1 MPMLD
6 AYIPEGALAP
16 EAEQKLLS
24 RCTDLLLEH
33 EGADPTNEAVRSI
46 AWVFVHRH
54 EMYVAGA
61 PAKEPHYRFVCQV
74 PEGQY
79 NTERRAAVT
88 KEMTEALVEAEGG
101 KWPNP
106 EARVWVFTNEVPEGT
121 WGGFGRVVGLAD
133 IGAFATGDAGRAYGE
148 QRIAERRRDEA
159 RAIIEAAGAEVS
171 AS

>member
-46 AWVFVHRH
+46 AWVFVHRP
-54 EMYVAGA
+54 EIYVAGA
-61 PAKEPHYRFVCQV
+61 PASQPHYRFVCQV

-79 NTERRAAVT
+79 DAQRRAAVT
-88 KEMTEALVEAEGG
+88 REMTEALVEAEGG

-121 WGGFGRVVGLAD
+121 WGGLGRVVGLAD
-133 IGAFATGDAGRAYGE
+133 IAAFATGDAGRAYGE

-159 RAIIEAAGAEVS
+159 RAIMEAAGAEVS
-171 AS
+171 A